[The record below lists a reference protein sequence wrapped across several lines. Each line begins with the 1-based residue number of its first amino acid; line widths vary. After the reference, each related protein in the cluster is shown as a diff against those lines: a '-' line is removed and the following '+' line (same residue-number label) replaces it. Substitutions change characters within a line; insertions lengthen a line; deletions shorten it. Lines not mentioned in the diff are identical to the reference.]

1 MADAKQV
8 MELRNM
14 TGAGIVDVKNALD
27 EAGGDMEKAI
37 EVLKKKGAAKAA
49 KKTSERTTAEGIV
62 ASYIHHNKKLGAL
75 VELQCET
82 DFVARNE
89 EFVQLANELAMHVAA
104 IDPLYLSP
112 ELVPTNE
119 FEKQQMIFKEEVA
132 AENKPDD
139 IKAKIIEGK
148 MNKWYSEVCLTRQSF
163 FKDEDKTVEQ
173 YVAEKIAKIGE
184 KIAIARFVR
193 FQMSPPQA
201 TE

>member
-8 MELRNM
+8 MELRGR
-14 TGAGIVDVKNALD
+14 TGAGIVDTKNALE

-37 EVLKKKGAAKAA
+37 EILQKKGALKAA

-112 ELVPTNE
+112 ETVPVNE
-119 FEKQQMIFKEEVA
+119 LEKQQMIYKEEMA
-132 AENKPDD
+132 AENKPDE
-139 IKAKIIEGK
+139 IKAKILEGK
-148 MNKWYSEVCLTRQSF
+148 LNKWYSEVCLTRQSF

-173 YVAEKIAKIGE
+173 YIGEKIAKIGE
-184 KIAIARFVR
+184 KIAVVR
-193 FQMSPPQA
+193 FTRYQMSPPQA

>member
-1 MADAKQV
+1 
-8 MELRNM
+8 M